1 MTNEIITNE
10 TVTENVAT
18 EAIAENVTTG
28 EETIAMTTTAKA
40 TTTKVG
46 KCTAC
51 AKFVSLR
58 KMTTREK
65 ANYKRTG
72 LCPKCYAKK
81 QAERLATIAANKA
94 ARAEKKANAQAMRA
108 NSPFNQV
115 LALVQNSSLNDAQL
129 ALLQDR
135 DFVLK
140 ATNIVYPLL
149 KKYDVNKTFE
159 EQTYVCKKARYARTP
174 ININGDDYL
183 VTNNIYAKNLDK
195 VKAMFQG
202 IGALA
207 TDETTTDEAVA
218 IS

>member
-1 MTNEIITNE
+1 MTNEIIATAVI
-10 TVTENVAT
+10 TDALANVV
-18 EAIAENVTTG
+18 AEVG
-28 EETIAMTTTAKA
+28 EETIAMTNAVKNA
-40 TTTKVG
+40 SKVG
-46 KCTAC
+46 KCTCC
-51 AKFVSLR
+51 AKFVGLK
-58 KMTTREK
+58 KMSVKER

-81 QAERLATIAANKA
+81 QAERLATITANKT

-115 LALVQNSSLNDAQL
+115 LAMVQNITLTTEQL

-149 KKYDVNKTFE
+149 KKYDIGKTFE

-174 ININGDDYL
+174 ININGEDYF
-183 VTNNIYAKNLDK
+183 VTNNIYTKNLAK
-195 VKAMFQG
+195 VKAMLQD
-202 IGALA
+202 IGAIA
-207 TDETTTDEAVA
+207 SDESVEAVG
-218 IS
+218 